1 MGSVDG
7 GVGHAGPAVACD
19 DVVVVDYSCS
29 VDGLSCGDVG
39 SVAVGSVAVG
49 LSSSE
54 VACLVHFGCS
64 CNGGCCAGSCSCLE
78 VSVGNFDYVAAVV
91 VVGSCSLGDCD
102 KLRNKNEIG

>member
-7 GVGHAGPAVACD
+7 GVGHAGLAVASD

-29 VDGLSCGDVG
+29 VDGSSCGDVG
-39 SVAVGSVAVG
+39 SAAAAAVGSP
-49 LSSSE
+49 SSE
-54 VACLVHFGCS
+54 VACLVHLGCS

-91 VVGSCSLGDCD
+91 VVGSCSLGDYGSE
-102 KLRNKNEIG
+102 LRKKQE